1 MRGDQAGAGAQVAD
15 LVLQRRGGGRSRGG
29 LRFECVDLRAQRRDL
44 APGIGVGGFQ
54 LLHVPRQG
62 LIAGDLVRRRQE
74 LRPDLAGQDESR
86 GHRDEGDEH
95 DAGEVLS
102 RHRPQFSI
110 PGVTIGSR
118 HMAVETR
125 ASAFQTAQRRFD
137 AAADVIGLSDDARG
151 SLREVKRELT
161 VHFPVR
167 MDDGSVHVFTGWRV
181 QHNIS
186 RGPAKGGIRYH
197 PDVDLDLVKALA
209 MLMTWKCAAVG
220 IPYGGSKGAVAV
232 DPRKLSQNEL
242 EHLTRRYATEIA
254 ILIGPEKDIPA
265 PDMGTSPQI
274 MAWIMDTISMHQG
287 HSVTASVT
295 GKPVDVGGS
304 EGRVEAPGRGATYLT
319 LEALKYLHIDE
330 ETPTVA
336 VQGYGQVGRSATRLL
351 TEAGLHVVAVSD
363 SKGGVYNP
371 KGLDLAALDEHR
383 QVRGGVSGFKKADA
397 VTNPELLELPVT
409 VLVPAAV
416 QDQITEHNA
425 GRIRARLITEGAN
438 AAVSPE
444 ADPILHERGI
454 FLVPDIIANAGGV
467 IVSYFEWVQD
477 LQAFFW
483 EEEEI
488 NTKLH
493 HVITRAFYEILHTS
507 VNKRVDMRN
516 AAYAL
521 AVQRVANATT
531 VRGIY
536 P

>member
-1 MRGDQAGAGAQVAD
+1 
-15 LVLQRRGGGRSRGG
+15 
-29 LRFECVDLRAQRRDL
+29 
-44 APGIGVGGFQ
+44 
-54 LLHVPRQG
+54 
-62 LIAGDLVRRRQE
+62 
-74 LRPDLAGQDESR
+74 
-86 GHRDEGDEH
+86 
-95 DAGEVLS
+95 
-102 RHRPQFSI
+102 
-110 PGVTIGSR
+110 
-118 HMAVETR
+118 MAVETR
-125 ASAFQTAQRRFD
+125 ASAFETAQRRFD
-137 AAADVIGLSDDARG
+137 AAADVISLSDDARR

-197 PDVDLDLVKALA
+197 PDVTLDLVKALA

-220 IPYGGSKGAVAV
+220 LPYGGSKGAVAV
-232 DPRKLSQNEL
+232 NPSRLSMSEL
-242 EHLTRRYATEIA
+242 EHLTRRYATEISV
-254 ILIGPEKDIPA
+254 LIGPEKDIPA
-265 PDMGTSPQI
+265 PDMGTNPQI
-274 MAWIMDTISMHQG
+274 MAWIMDTISMHSG

-304 EGRVEAPGRGATYLT
+304 EGRVDAPGRGATYLT
-319 LEALKYLHIDE
+319 LEATKYLHVDDE
-330 ETPTVA
+330 MPTVA
-336 VQGYGQVGRSATRLL
+336 VQGYGQVGRSTARLL
-351 TEAGLHVVAVSD
+351 SEAGMRIVAVSD
-363 SKGGVYNP
+363 SKGGVYNTA
-371 KGLDLAALDEHR
+371 GLDLPALDEHR
-383 QVRGGVSGFKKADA
+383 QVRGGVSGFKKADTI
-397 VTNPELLELPVT
+397 TNAELLELSVT

-416 QDQITEHNA
+416 QDQITAENA
-425 GRIRARLITEGAN
+425 GRVRARLITEGAN
-438 AAVSPE
+438 AAVTPD
-444 ADPILHERGI
+444 ADPILHDRGI
-454 FLVPDIIANAGGV
+454 FLIPDIIANAGGV

-507 VNKRVDMRN
+507 VNKRVDMRR

>member
-1 MRGDQAGAGAQVAD
+1 
-15 LVLQRRGGGRSRGG
+15 
-29 LRFECVDLRAQRRDL
+29 
-44 APGIGVGGFQ
+44 
-54 LLHVPRQG
+54 
-62 LIAGDLVRRRQE
+62 
-74 LRPDLAGQDESR
+74 
-86 GHRDEGDEH
+86 
-95 DAGEVLS
+95 
-102 RHRPQFSI
+102 
-110 PGVTIGSR
+110 
-118 HMAVETR
+118 MAVQTR
-125 ASAFQTAQRRFD
+125 TSAYQTAQRRFD
-137 AAADVIGLSDDARG
+137 AAADVIGLPDDTRKV
-151 SLREVKRELT
+151 LREVQRELT

-167 MDDGSVHVFTGWRV
+167 RDDGSVHVYTGWRV

-197 PDVDLDLVKALA
+197 ADANLDLVKALA

-232 DPRKLSQNEL
+232 DPTKLSQTEL

-265 PDMGTSPQI
+265 PDMGTSPQV
-274 MAWIMDTISMHQG
+274 MAWIMDTISMHAG

-304 EGRVEAPGRGATYLT
+304 EGRVDAPGRGATYLT
-319 LEALKYLHIDE
+319 LEALKYLHADE
-330 ETPTVA
+330 QTPTVA
-336 VQGYGQVGRSATRLL
+336 IQGYGKVGRSAAHLL
-351 TEAGLHVVAVSD
+351 SDAGLTIVAVSD
-363 SKGGVYNP
+363 SKGGVHNP
-371 KGLDLAALDEHR
+371 KGLDLAALEEHR
-383 QVRGGVSGFKKADA
+383 KVRGGVSGFRKADA
-397 VTNPELLELPVT
+397 ISNEDLLELPVT

-416 QDQITEHNA
+416 EHQITEENA
-425 GRIRARLITEGAN
+425 SRIRARLVTEGAN
-438 AAVSPE
+438 AALAPE

-507 VNKRVDMRN
+507 VNKHIDMRL

>member
-1 MRGDQAGAGAQVAD
+1 
-15 LVLQRRGGGRSRGG
+15 
-29 LRFECVDLRAQRRDL
+29 
-44 APGIGVGGFQ
+44 
-54 LLHVPRQG
+54 
-62 LIAGDLVRRRQE
+62 
-74 LRPDLAGQDESR
+74 
-86 GHRDEGDEH
+86 
-95 DAGEVLS
+95 
-102 RHRPQFSI
+102 
-110 PGVTIGSR
+110 
-118 HMAVETR
+118 MAVETR

-137 AAADVIGLSDDARG
+137 AAADVINLPDDARR

-197 PDVDLDLVKALA
+197 PDVTLDLVKALA

-220 IPYGGSKGAVAV
+220 LPYGGSKGAVAV
-232 DPRKLSQNEL
+232 NPSKLSMSEL
-242 EHLTRRYATEIA
+242 EHLTRRYATEISV
-254 ILIGPEKDIPA
+254 LIGPEKDIPA
-265 PDMGTSPQI
+265 PDMGTDPQI
-274 MAWIMDTISMHQG
+274 MAWIMDTISMHSG

-304 EGRVEAPGRGATYLT
+304 EGRVDAPGRGATYLT
-319 LEALKYLHIDE
+319 LEAIKYLHVDD

-336 VQGYGQVGRSATRLL
+336 VQGYGQVGRSAAHLL
-351 TEAGLHVVAVSD
+351 SEAGMKIVAVSD
-363 SKGGVYNP
+363 SRGGVYNAA
-371 KGLDLAALDEHR
+371 GLDLPALDEHR
-383 QVRGGVSGFKKADA
+383 QVRGGVSGFKKADTI
-397 VTNPELLELPVT
+397 TNSELLELPVT

-416 QDQITEHNA
+416 QDQVTAENA

-438 AAVSPE
+438 AAVTPE
-444 ADPILHERGI
+444 ADPILHDRGI

-507 VNKRVDMRN
+507 VNKRVDMRR

>member
-1 MRGDQAGAGAQVAD
+1 
-15 LVLQRRGGGRSRGG
+15 
-29 LRFECVDLRAQRRDL
+29 
-44 APGIGVGGFQ
+44 
-54 LLHVPRQG
+54 
-62 LIAGDLVRRRQE
+62 
-74 LRPDLAGQDESR
+74 
-86 GHRDEGDEH
+86 
-95 DAGEVLS
+95 
-102 RHRPQFSI
+102 
-110 PGVTIGSR
+110 
-118 HMAVETR
+118 MAVETR
-125 ASAFQTAQRRFD
+125 VSAYETAQRRFD
-137 AAADVIGLSDDARG
+137 AAADVIDLSDDTRR

-197 PDVDLDLVKALA
+197 PDVDLELVKALA

-220 IPYGGSKGAVAV
+220 IPYGGSKGAVRV
-232 DPRKLSQNEL
+232 DPTKLSLTEL

-254 ILIGPEKDIPA
+254 LLIGPEKDIPA
-265 PDMGTSPQI
+265 PDMGTSPQV
-274 MAWIMDTISMHQG
+274 MAWIMDTISMHAG

-304 EGRVEAPGRGATYLT
+304 EGRVDAPGRGATYLT
-319 LEALKYLHIDE
+319 LEALKYLHFEDQ
-330 ETPTVA
+330 TPTVA
-336 VQGYGQVGRSATRLL
+336 IQGYGKVGRSAARLL
-351 TEAGLHVVAVSD
+351 SEAGLTIVAIGD
-363 SKGGVYNP
+363 SKGAVHNP
-371 KGLDLAALDEHR
+371 KGLDLDALEEHR
-383 QVRGGVSGFKKADA
+383 QVRGGVAGFKKADA
-397 VTNPELLELPVT
+397 IGNDQLLELPVT
-409 VLVPAAV
+409 VLVPAAIEN
-416 QDQITEHNA
+416 QINEQNA
-425 GRIRARLITEGAN
+425 SRIQARLITEGAN
-438 AAVSPE
+438 AAISPG

-454 FLVPDIIANAGGV
+454 FVVPDIIANAGGV

-507 VNKRVDMRN
+507 VNKRIDMRA